1 MASLST
7 ASSTRSTSSAS
18 LIRWAMRER
27 SLRLHDM
34 HAWRRAHLHA
44 QPTIVR
50 CQIGCHFLILGRQLV
65 GCASAAASA

>member
-18 LIRWAMRER
+18 LIDDRRGAVRER

-34 HAWRRAHLHA
+34 HACSPACSTDDRTMSNRMSLSYSRPPARWM
-44 QPTIVR
+44 
-50 CQIGCHFLILGRQLV
+50 C
-65 GCASAAASA
+65 

>member
-34 HAWRRAHLHA
+34 HACSPACSTDDRTMSNRMSLSYSRPPARWM
-44 QPTIVR
+44 
-50 CQIGCHFLILGRQLV
+50 C
-65 GCASAAASA
+65 